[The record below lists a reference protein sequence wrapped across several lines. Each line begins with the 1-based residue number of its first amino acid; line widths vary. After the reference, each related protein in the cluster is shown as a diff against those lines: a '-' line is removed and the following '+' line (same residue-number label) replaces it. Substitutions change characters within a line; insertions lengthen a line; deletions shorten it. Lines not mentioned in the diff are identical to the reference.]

1 MRLSYYY
8 LDLSFFYIKLLIT
21 GPKENKMTIF
31 SVI

>member
-8 LDLSFFYIKLLIT
+8 LDLSLFYIKLLMT